1 MSGNTLP
8 DDLDLLDLVL
18 VSPRPIYVI
27 IDGVP
32 TTTPRPTTQPTLPP
46 GYHRWMEFD
55 GSKWVLYILNQLPD
69 YYLQRNHEEGVEI
82 TFETNEPDGLIWFT
96 GNERDNMHLT
106 LRVCRDN
113 GYSYTANTGC
123 DRLLKPLLRP
133 LLRLVAVPIAPT
145 IRCMQS

>member
-106 LRVCRDN
+106 LRVCRDP
-113 GYSYTANTGC
+113 
-123 DRLLKPLLRP
+123 RLRNDLLCVEWDVK
-133 LLRLVAVPIAPT
+133 LY
-145 IRCMQS
+145 